1 MTKTITTTV
10 LYEDRRYQL
19 ADVSVKDITVPED
32 RFRSV
37 QTDDSLKAL
46 AVSLDTLGQTEEIG
60 LREEGSKL
68 VLIYGEAR
76 LTMLKEL
83 KQEFVRC
90 KIWNVDPETALLIEL
105 MENVAR
111 GRHDP
116 RRLLPYLVKVLASKK
131 YKNSQLPG
139 LFGVDKSEITK
150 LKVISTMRED
160 LQESFLANKVPVDT
174 MYELRV
180 LENDDAKLGALRLIV
195 TSRYSKDASRHYIR
209 HILAC
214 LCDKCRT
221 TAKERDD
228 YAPLALH
235 GEKWLCRTCAPKEVP
250 VPHKKGEKIEQLK
263 QDHIG
268 PSISTPQ
275 GDLTVTCPNC
285 NNEYHHVLAMVQLCD
300 QCRSRFKLLQARA
313 VRDVGTEYWSLSES
327 NLNKALE
334 AVT

>member
-10 LYEDRRYQL
+10 LYEDSRYKL

-60 LREEGSKL
+60 LREEGSKF

-83 KQEFVRC
+83 KQEYVRC

-235 GEKWLCRTCAPKEVP
+235 GEKWLCRTCAPVEVLKKG
-250 VPHKKGEKIEQLK
+250 KKGEEVEQSK
-263 QDHIG
+263 QG
-268 PSISTPQ
+268 SIAPGARGEESK
-275 GDLTVTCPNC
+275 LEITCPNC
-285 NNEYHHVLAMVQLCD
+285 NTIYPHVINTLQLCD
-300 QCRSRFKLLQARA
+300 PCVSRAGLLQAW
-313 VRDVGTEYWSLSES
+313 VISEIGLDYWTMPHKVL
-327 NLNKALE
+327 KKTLE
-334 AVT
+334 LKS